1 MSWAAG
7 ALAALL
13 LAACNT
19 TIEVPADKLPRFEA
33 PAARPHVA
41 LVLGSG
47 GHRGFAHIGVLKVLE
62 EEGLKPDLIVGSS
75 VGALVGA
82 LYASGMSAVEMER
95 LALDL
100 NIADFFME
108 WRAIVGFPV
117 SGRGLQAFVQRVL
130 GERTIESLAIP
141 FVAVATRARDR
152 KLVAFNRGDIG
163 LAVRASGAS
172 PGMFDPVKI
181 GEELYLDGDEASP
194 VPIQLARQ
202 LGAQVVIA
210 VDVSAYAETTPPDVP
225 KEWIEK
231 DARRARQVRLEGRAA
246 DVMLHPDLGYYVNP
260 QEPGRR
266 RAMAKAESLAREH
279 LPEIRAAF
287 DRARQSR
294 PTARMPSAEA
304 SR

>member
-1 MSWAAG
+1 MRWVAG

-19 TIEVPADKLPRFEA
+19 TIEVPADRLPRFEQ
-33 PAARPHVA
+33 PAARPQVA

-62 EEGLKPDLIVGSS
+62 AEGLKPDLVVGSS

-82 LYASGMSAVEMER
+82 LYASGMSAAEMER

-108 WRAIVGFPV
+108 WRAIMGFPV
-117 SGRGLQAFVQRVL
+117 SGRGLQAFVQGVL
-130 GERTIESLAIP
+130 GERTIESLAVP

-152 KLVAFNRGDIG
+152 TLVAFNRGDIG

-181 GEELYLDGDEASP
+181 GDEVYLDGDEASP
-194 VPIQLARQ
+194 VPIQLARK

-210 VDVSAYAETTPPDVP
+210 VDVSAYVETTPPDVP

-231 DARRARQVRLEGRAA
+231 DARRARQVSLEAPSA
-246 DVMLHPDLGYYVNP
+246 DVVLHPNLGYYVNP

-266 RAMAKAESLAREH
+266 RAMATAEQMARERIA
-279 LPEIRAAF
+279 EIRAAF
-287 DRARQSR
+287 AQARSR
-294 PTARMPSAEA
+294 ARMPSAEA